1 MSREPSETVEY
12 FPFFVKEGKTLFIL
26 DQQFPN
32 NEGVGFFMKLLIQL
46 AITPG
51 HILDLEDESTRL
63 FVIARLGVRDEKR
76 FSELMQVLTRTG
88 KIDSEL
94 WEKRKVIFCERFM
107 ESLKPIYDKRHRKLL
122 SKSETRQKYL
132 NTVQSGTEKKE
143 GATGKPGKDN
153 KRGKPEKKVAD
164 MPQSKVK
171 ESKAKQSK
179 GIAQNEPV
187 DNLLESFLES
197 TPFKLS
203 VAVKKK
209 IRDRI
214 QAKKISQ
221 PTAFLEYCLSET
233 KDRAQVGKESGFF
246 MRAVLEWDDMI
257 TRFNQFKPGTPPG
270 QRRLKCPCCGGE
282 FPDTTTGSS
291 CPQCGLD
298 LKNWDDEFEIEAQR
312 EVFNRKKGNNG
323 AIS

>member
-32 NEGVGFFMKLLIQL
+32 NEGVGFFTKLMIQL

-63 FVIARLGVRDEKR
+63 FVIARLGVRDENR
-76 FSELMQVLTRTG
+76 FSGLMQVLMRTG

-94 WEKRKVIFCERFM
+94 WDKRKVIFCERFL

-122 SKSETRQKYL
+122 TKSEAHQKYL
-132 NTVQSGTEKKE
+132 KARQSGTEKNE
-143 GATGKPGKDN
+143 GVEYKPSKPI
-153 KRGKPEKKVAD
+153 KRVIPEHKAAD

-179 GIAQNEPV
+179 GIARNELV
-187 DNLLESFLES
+187 DNSIESFLES
-197 TPFKLS
+197 TPFRLS
-203 VAVKKK
+203 VAVNKK
-209 IRDRI
+209 IRDRMQTKRI
-214 QAKKISQ
+214 KN
-221 PTAFLEYCLSET
+221 PVAFLEYCLSET

-246 MRAVLEWDDMI
+246 VRAVLEWDDMI
-257 TRFNQFKPGTPPG
+257 ARYGQYKPGTPPAE
-270 QRRLKCPCCGGE
+270 RRLTCPCCAGT
-282 FPDTTTGSS
+282 FQDTNTGSS
-291 CPQCGLD
+291 CPQCGLELAD
-298 LKNWDDEFEIEAQR
+298 WGDEFEIEAHR
-312 EVFNRKKGNNG
+312 EVYNRKKGESYG
-323 AIS
+323 A